1 MSQIPKEFICPIT
14 LNIMKDPVIMS
25 DGQTYE
31 KSAIEKAL
39 SISPLSPLTKQP
51 LSMKDAKPNYALKS
65 LIENFLKI
73 GKIPEMPT
81 NTAKIDKNSKPEIE
95 SFKTEVIEN
104 PQNDKEVFVN
114 MTITPKKIESRKP
127 ILLISLIDVS
137 GSMLSSA
144 SNELKGNEEANFTR
158 LSLVKHSLK
167 TVTSTLSNDDLM
179 CLITFNSKA
188 VMKLEATKTDEQ
200 GKKEI
205 FTKIENMKASGSTN
219 IWDALR
225 LGILVSQ
232 RYNNYSTCLML
243 FTDGEPNINPPMG
256 IVPSLKE
263 VISDIPNVDFTI
275 STFAFGYQVDS
286 KLMEE
291 ISKIGNGIYGY
302 CPDCTMVGTIFV
314 NFMSNILTTI
324 ESTIKIEVKNQN
336 QNFNKIFEIGG
347 LYSGISRHQGFYL
360 DKNDFK
366 NTEINLY
373 LGKEKKKSING
384 IDLTEKND
392 DIMDQYF
399 RFRLIKILE
408 EIIESNNKNNENSF
422 QKVKLLFDE
431 INKIEKK
438 TEFMKN
444 LLIDLIDDDVNHG
457 QVEKAI
463 KEEYY
468 KKWGLNYLLSF
479 LRFHIVEQCG
489 NFKDQSLKFYSNE
502 DFEKMQKNG
511 NKIFI
516 SLPAPENDY
525 DKGSNIS
532 QTNFTQL
539 CYNAYGGCFTGNAF
553 VEMNKGNKKKVKDLR
568 KGDILLNGAEVLCV
582 VENKINKVEN
592 VVCINDVC
600 FSLYHPIEI
609 KGKWVFPCQYFKVE
623 KKFIDS
629 WFNLVLKNKHEIE
642 LNGIKAITLGHNRT
656 EGILKHPY
664 FGTKKVIEAL
674 MKYDTYKKGY
684 VYTSNLKVVRKNNL
698 IDEYY

>member
-291 ISKIGNGIYGY
+291 IAKIGNGIYGY

-444 LLIDLIDDDVNHG
+444 LLIDLIDDDANHG

-609 KGKWVFPCQYFKVE
+609 KGKWVFPCQCFKVE

-684 VYTSNLKVVRKNNL
+684 IHTSNLKVVRKNNL

>member
-444 LLIDLIDDDVNHG
+444 LLIDLIDDDANHG

-684 VYTSNLKVVRKNNL
+684 IHTSNLKVVRKNNL

>member
-1 MSQIPKEFICPIT
+1 
-14 LNIMKDPVIMS
+14 MKDPVIMS

-468 KKWGLNYLLSF
+468 KKWGFNYLLSF

-609 KGKWVFPCQYFKVE
+609 KGKWVFPCQCFKVE

-684 VYTSNLKVVRKNNL
+684 IHTSNLKVVRKNNL

>member
-444 LLIDLIDDDVNHG
+444 LLIDLIDDDANHG

-553 VEMNKGNKKKVKDLR
+553 VEMKKGNKKKVKDLR

-684 VYTSNLKVVRKNNL
+684 IHTSNLKVVRKNNL

>member
-444 LLIDLIDDDVNHG
+444 LLIDLIDDDANHG

-553 VEMNKGNKKKVKDLR
+553 VEMKKGNKKKVKDLR

-609 KGKWVFPCQYFKVE
+609 KGKWVFPCQCFKVE

-629 WFNLVLKNKHEIE
+629 WFNLVLKNRHEIE

-684 VYTSNLKVVRKNNL
+684 IHTSNLKVVRKNNL

>member
-263 VISDIPNVDFTI
+263 VISGIPNVDFTI

-366 NTEINLY
+366 NTQINLY

-444 LLIDLIDDDVNHG
+444 LLIDLIDDDANHG

-609 KGKWVFPCQYFKVE
+609 KGKWVFPCQCFKVE

-629 WFNLVLKNKHEIE
+629 WFNLVLKNKHEIK

-684 VYTSNLKVVRKNNL
+684 IHTSNLKVVRKNNL
-698 IDEYY
+698 IDVYY

>member
-137 GSMLSSA
+137 GSMSSSA

-444 LLIDLIDDDVNHG
+444 LLIDLIDDDANHG

-629 WFNLVLKNKHEIE
+629 WFNLVLKNRHEIE

-684 VYTSNLKVVRKNNL
+684 IHTSNLKVVRKNNL

>member
-347 LYSGISRHQGFYL
+347 LYSRISRHQGFYL

-444 LLIDLIDDDVNHG
+444 LLIDLIDDDANHG

-609 KGKWVFPCQYFKVE
+609 KGKWVFPCQCFKVE

-684 VYTSNLKVVRKNNL
+684 IHTSNLKVVRKNNL

>member
-444 LLIDLIDDDVNHG
+444 LLIDLIDDDANHG

-463 KEEYY
+463 KVEYY
-468 KKWGLNYLLSF
+468 KRWGLNYLLSF

-592 VVCINDVC
+592 VVCINDAC

-684 VYTSNLKVVRKNNL
+684 IHTSNLKVVRKNNL

>member
-1 MSQIPKEFICPIT
+1 MSQIQKEFICPIT

-137 GSMLSSA
+137 GSMSSSA

-263 VISDIPNVDFTI
+263 VISGIPNVDFTI

-444 LLIDLIDDDVNHG
+444 LLIDLIDDDANHG

-609 KGKWVFPCQYFKVE
+609 KGKWVFPCQCFKVE

-684 VYTSNLKVVRKNNL
+684 IHTSNLKVVRKNNL

>member
-444 LLIDLIDDDVNHG
+444 LLIDLIDDDANHG

-553 VEMNKGNKKKVKDLR
+553 VEMKKGNKKKVKDLS

-609 KGKWVFPCQYFKVE
+609 KGKWVFPCQCFKVE

-684 VYTSNLKVVRKNNL
+684 IHTSNLKVVRKNNL

>member
-444 LLIDLIDDDVNHG
+444 LLIDLIDDDANHG

-609 KGKWVFPCQYFKVE
+609 KGKWVFPCQCFKVE

-684 VYTSNLKVVRKNNL
+684 IHTSNLKVVRKNNL

>member
-205 FTKIENMKASGSTN
+205 FAKIENMKASGSTN

-444 LLIDLIDDDVNHG
+444 LLIDLIDDDANHG

-525 DKGSNIS
+525 DKGANIS

-609 KGKWVFPCQYFKVE
+609 KGKWVFPCQCFKVE

-684 VYTSNLKVVRKNNL
+684 IHTSNLKVVRKNNL

>member
-336 QNFNKIFEIGG
+336 QHFNKIFEIGG

-468 KKWGLNYLLSF
+468 KKWGFNYLLSF

-609 KGKWVFPCQYFKVE
+609 KGKWVFPCQCFKVE

-684 VYTSNLKVVRKNNL
+684 IHTSNLKVVRKNNL

>member
-188 VMKLEATKTDEQ
+188 VMQLEATKTDEQ

-263 VISDIPNVDFTI
+263 VISGIPNVDFTI

-444 LLIDLIDDDVNHG
+444 LLIDLIDDDANHG

-609 KGKWVFPCQYFKVE
+609 KGKWVFPCQCFKVE

-629 WFNLVLKNKHEIE
+629 WFNLVLKNRHEIE

-684 VYTSNLKVVRKNNL
+684 IHTSNLKVVRKNNL

>member
-31 KSAIEKAL
+31 KSAIEKSL

-444 LLIDLIDDDVNHG
+444 LLIDLIDDDANHG

-609 KGKWVFPCQYFKVE
+609 KGKWVFPCQCFKVE

-684 VYTSNLKVVRKNNL
+684 IHTSNLKVVRKNNL

>member
-263 VISDIPNVDFTI
+263 VISNIPNVDFTI

-444 LLIDLIDDDVNHG
+444 LLIDLIDDDANHG

-609 KGKWVFPCQYFKVE
+609 KGKWVFPCQCFKVE

-684 VYTSNLKVVRKNNL
+684 IHTSNLKVVRKNNL

>member
-444 LLIDLIDDDVNHG
+444 LLIDLIDDDANHG

-525 DKGSNIS
+525 DKGANIS

-609 KGKWVFPCQYFKVE
+609 KGKWVFPCQCFKVE

-684 VYTSNLKVVRKNNL
+684 IHTSNLKVVRKNNL

>member
-444 LLIDLIDDDVNHG
+444 LLIDLIDDDANHG

-582 VENKINKVEN
+582 VENKINKFEN

-609 KGKWVFPCQYFKVE
+609 KGKWVFPCQCFKVE

-684 VYTSNLKVVRKNNL
+684 IHTSNLKVVRKNNL

>member
-444 LLIDLIDDDVNHG
+444 LLIDLIDDDANHG

-553 VEMNKGNKKKVKDLR
+553 VEMKKGNKKKVKDLR

-609 KGKWVFPCQYFKVE
+609 KGKWVFPCQCFKVE

-684 VYTSNLKVVRKNNL
+684 IHASNLKVVRKNNL

>member
-263 VISDIPNVDFTI
+263 VISGIPNVDFTI

-444 LLIDLIDDDVNHG
+444 LLIDLIDDDANHG

-609 KGKWVFPCQYFKVE
+609 KGKWVFPCQCFKVE

-629 WFNLVLKNKHEIE
+629 WFNLVLKNRHEIE

-684 VYTSNLKVVRKNNL
+684 IHTSNLKVVRKNNL

>member
-444 LLIDLIDDDVNHG
+444 LLIDLIDDDTNHG

-609 KGKWVFPCQYFKVE
+609 KGKWVFPCQCFKVE

-674 MKYDTYKKGY
+674 MKYDTFQKGY
-684 VYTSNLKVVRKNNL
+684 IYTSNLKIIRKNNL

>member
-336 QNFNKIFEIGG
+336 QKFNKIFEIGG

-444 LLIDLIDDDVNHG
+444 LLIDLIDDDANHG

-609 KGKWVFPCQYFKVE
+609 KGKWVFPCQCFKVE

-684 VYTSNLKVVRKNNL
+684 IHTSNLKVVRKNNL

>member
-263 VISDIPNVDFTI
+263 VISGIPNVDFTI

-444 LLIDLIDDDVNHG
+444 LLIDLIDDDANHG

-609 KGKWVFPCQYFKVE
+609 KGKWVFPCQCFKVE

-684 VYTSNLKVVRKNNL
+684 IQTSNLKVVRKNNL

>member
-444 LLIDLIDDDVNHG
+444 LLIDLIDDDANHG

-553 VEMNKGNKKKVKDLR
+553 VEMKKGNKKKVKDLR

-609 KGKWVFPCQYFKVE
+609 KGKWVFPCQCFKVE

-684 VYTSNLKVVRKNNL
+684 IHTSNLKVVRKNNL

>member
-444 LLIDLIDDDVNHG
+444 LLIDLIDDDANHG

-674 MKYDTYKKGY
+674 MK
-684 VYTSNLKVVRKNNL
+684 
-698 IDEYY
+698 

>member
-14 LNIMKDPVIMS
+14 LSIMKEPVIMS

-73 GKIPEMPT
+73 GKIPEMPK
-81 NTAKIDKNSKPEIE
+81 NTAKIDQNSKPEIE
-95 SFKTEVIEN
+95 SFKIEVIDN
-104 PQNDKEVFVN
+104 PQNNKEVFIN

-127 ILLISLIDVS
+127 IFLISLIDVS

-167 TVTSTLSNDDLM
+167 TVTSTLSNNDLM

-188 VMKLEATKTDEQ
+188 VIQLEATRTDEK

-205 FTKIENMKASGSTN
+205 FMKIENMKANGSTN

-232 RYNNYSTCLML
+232 RYNNYSKCLML

-263 VISDIPNVDFTI
+263 VISDIQNVDFTI
-275 STFAFGYQVDS
+275 STFAFGYRVDS

-324 ESTIKIEVKNQN
+324 ESTIKIEVKNPN
-336 QNFNKIFEIGG
+336 LNEKFEIGG

-360 DKNDFK
+360 DKSNFK

-373 LGKEKKKSING
+373 LG
-384 IDLTEKND
+384 
-392 DIMDQYF
+392 QYF
-399 RFRLIKILE
+399 RFRLIKLLE
-408 EIIESNNKNNENSF
+408 EIIESNNINNQDSF
-422 QKVKLLFDE
+422 EKIKFLYDE
-431 INKIEKK
+431 INKINKK

-444 LLIDLIDDDVNHG
+444 LLIDLIHDDANHG

-463 KEEYY
+463 RTEYY
-468 KKWGLNYLLSF
+468 NKWGLNYLLSF
-479 LRFHIVEQCG
+479 LRFHTVEQCG

-539 CYNAYGGCFTGNAF
+539 CYNAYGGCFTGNAL
-553 VEMNKGNKKKVKDLR
+553 VEMNNGYKKKVKNLR
-568 KGDILLNGAEVLCV
+568 KGDILSNGAEVLCV
-582 VENKINKVEN
+582 IENKINKMEN
-592 VVCINDVC
+592 VVCINEVY

-642 LNGIKAITLGHNRT
+642 LNGTKAITLGHNRT

-674 MKYDTYKKGY
+674 MKYETYQKGY
-684 VYTSNLKVVRKNNL
+684 IYTSNLKIVRKNNL

>member
-431 INKIEKK
+431 INEIEKK

-444 LLIDLIDDDVNHG
+444 LLIDLIDDDANHG

-609 KGKWVFPCQYFKVE
+609 KGKWVFPCQCFKVE

-684 VYTSNLKVVRKNNL
+684 IHTSNLKVVRKNNL

>member
-188 VMKLEATKTDEQ
+188 VMQLEATKTDEQ

-263 VISDIPNVDFTI
+263 VISGIPNVDFTI

-444 LLIDLIDDDVNHG
+444 LLIDLIDDDANHG

-609 KGKWVFPCQYFKVE
+609 KGKWVFPCQCFKVE

-684 VYTSNLKVVRKNNL
+684 IHTSNLKVVRKNNL